1 MDKKSAHLK
10 IAVKLW
16 PPLWYYTLVLL
27 ERNAVLEARVQ
38 ALEAK
43 IEKRSKGDPIP
54 YVQYRTL

>member
-27 ERNAVLEARVQ
+27 ERNAVLEA
-38 ALEAK
+38 K
-43 IEKRSKGDPIP
+43 IEKRRKGDPIP
-54 YVQYRTL
+54 CVQYRAL